1 MALHSTANPRPELP
15 AFCRTRQRQSTH
27 RSSNRMQRV
36 ERLLYLLLAMQGIS
50 LLLLCSGHPAQP
62 MAAPGEPNP
71 AEWLVTMGP

>member
-1 MALHSTANPRPELP
+1 
-15 AFCRTRQRQSTH
+15 
-27 RSSNRMQRV
+27 MQRV